1 MGRVPRTVRE
11 LSGNFTVSGVWS
23 PAYGVSNFLVVQ
35 VEKIA
40 RRVDTLKVDGLMQNL
55 KKEVEAVSHLTR
67 CMDAF
72 TNNHTRLVVIVD
84 GLDSCEQ
91 DKLLQVL
98 DMVCLLSV
106 SIEILTGAEGNIEK

>member
-1 MGRVPRTVRE
+1 ME
-11 LSGNFTVSGVWS
+11 N
-23 PAYGVSNFLVVQ
+23 
-35 VEKIA
+35 IA
-40 RRVDTLKVDGLMQNL
+40 RRVDTLKMDGMMPVL
-55 KKEVEAVSHLTR
+55 KKEVEAVSNLAR

-98 DMVCLLSV
+98 DMVRVLFV
-106 SIEILTGAEGNIEK
+106 SLVGIYMTMYGF

>member
-1 MGRVPRTVRE
+1 
-11 LSGNFTVSGVWS
+11 
-23 PAYGVSNFLVVQ
+23 
-35 VEKIA
+35 VEKVS
-40 RRVDTLKVDGLMQNL
+40 RHLDTLKLDGYVQLL
-55 KKEVEAVSHLTR
+55 KKEVETIGNMTR

-98 DMVCLLSV
+98 DMVGFQTVLQSV
-106 SIEILTGAEGNIEK
+106 

>member
-1 MGRVPRTVRE
+1 
-11 LSGNFTVSGVWS
+11 
-23 PAYGVSNFLVVQ
+23 

-40 RRVDTLKVDGLMQNL
+40 RRVDVLKMDGMLPLL
-55 KKEVEAVSHLTR
+55 KKEVEAVSNLTR

-98 DMVCLLSV
+98 DMVSAMVIVIIMILS
-106 SIEILTGAEGNIEK
+106 KK